1 MKSEKKPL
9 VVILGPTA
17 VGKSSLAL
25 ALAERWKTEIVS
37 VDAMQ
42 IYKYMDIGTAK
53 PSVSERSL
61 VPHHMI
67 DIVYPDEDY
76 NAGRYEWEA
85 CQAIHQIHCSEKI
98 PLLVGGCGLYLKAV
112 LYGFFQGPKVD
123 LNLRNQLKD
132 EMKKREDYLYEKLK
146 QIDPQSAQKL
156 HPNDHPKVIR
166 ALEVYL
172 QTGIPM
178 SVYQKDHSFKKA
190 RYQTRV
196 IGLTRNRKDLY
207 SRIEKRID
215 KMIEMGL
222 IEEVEKLLELDYS
235 ENSTALQGLGYK
247 QIIAALKGKYSMN
260 EAIQILKRD
269 TRHYA
274 KRQFTWFR
282 KVENVHW
289 IDLTE
294 QIPLEDV
301 LNQIQNLSMD
311 LFA

>member
-1 MKSEKKPL
+1 MKSEKKSL

-67 DIVYPDEDY
+67 DIIYPDEDY

-132 EMKKREDYLYEKLK
+132 EMKKGEDYLYEKLK

-156 HPNDHPKVIR
+156 HPNDHPRVIR

-172 QTGIPM
+172 QTGVPI
-178 SVYQKDHSFKKA
+178 SVYQKDHSFKKI

-294 QIPLEDV
+294 RCSLEDV
-301 LNQIQNLSMD
+301 LDQIQNLSMD

>member
-61 VPHHMI
+61 IPHHMI
-67 DIVYPDEDY
+67 DIVYPDEGY

-85 CQAIHQIHCSEKI
+85 CQVINRIHCSGKI

-112 LYGFFQGPKVD
+112 LYGFFQGPKAD
-123 LNLRNQLKD
+123 LDLRKQLKS
-132 EMKKREDYLYEKLK
+132 EMKKGEDYLYKKLR

-156 HPNDHPKVIR
+156 HPNDHTRVVR

-172 QTGIPM
+172 QTGVPL
-178 SVYQKDHSFKKA
+178 SVYQKEHSFKKM
-190 RYQTRV
+190 RYQTRI

-222 IEEVEKLLELDYS
+222 IKEVEKLLELNYS

-247 QIIAALKGKYSMN
+247 QIIAALKGKYSMK
-260 EAIQILKRD
+260 EAIKILKRD

-282 KVENVHW
+282 KVENVYW

-294 QIPLEDV
+294 RSSLEDV
-301 LNQIQNLSMD
+301 VNQIQNVSMD
-311 LFA
+311 LFP

>member
-1 MKSEKKPL
+1 MRNQKKPV

-25 ALAERWKTEIVS
+25 ALAERWEIEIVS

-53 PSVSERSL
+53 PSLSERSL
-61 VPHHMI
+61 IPHHMI

-85 CQAIHQIHCSEKI
+85 CQAIHKIHCSGKI

-112 LYGFFQGPKVD
+112 LYGFFQGPGVD
-123 LNLRNQLKD
+123 LQLRNQLKE
-132 EMKKREDYLYEKLK
+132 EMKKGEHYLYEKLK
-146 QIDPQSAQKL
+146 VIDPPSAGKL
-156 HPNDHPKVIR
+156 HPHDHQRVIR

-172 QTGIPM
+172 QTGTPL
-178 SVYQKDHSFKKA
+178 SAYQKEHSFQKE
-190 RYQTRV
+190 RYQTK
-196 IGLTRNRKDLY
+196 IFGLTRNREDLY
-207 SRIEKRID
+207 RRIENRID
-215 KMIEMGL
+215 KMIETGL
-222 IEEVEKLLELDYS
+222 IEEVEKLLEMNYS

-247 QIIAALKGKYSMN
+247 QIIGALKGKYSLS
-260 EAIQILKRD
+260 EAVYLLKRD

-289 IDLTE
+289 IEITGQLS
-294 QIPLEDV
+294 LEDV
-301 LNQIQNLSMD
+301 LEQIQRVSVD

>member
-132 EMKKREDYLYEKLK
+132 EMKKGEDYLYEKLK

-156 HPNDHPKVIR
+156 HPNDHPRVIR

-172 QTGIPM
+172 QTGVPI
-178 SVYQKDHSFKKA
+178 SVYQKDHSFKKT
-190 RYQTRV
+190 RYQTRI

-260 EAIQILKRD
+260 EAIQILKQD

-294 QIPLEDV
+294 RCSLEDV
-301 LNQIQNLSMD
+301 LDQIQNLSMD